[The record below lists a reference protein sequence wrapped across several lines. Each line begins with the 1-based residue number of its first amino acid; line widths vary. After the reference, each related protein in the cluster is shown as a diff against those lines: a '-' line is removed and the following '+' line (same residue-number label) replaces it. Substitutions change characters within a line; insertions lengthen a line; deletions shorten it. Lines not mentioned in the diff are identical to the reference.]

1 MKGHPHSRVG
11 IFLLSVLLVINS
23 PAAITVNGI
32 ADQEIENDQ
41 ASFTVPSGAA
51 SRLLHNS
58 MARPSFS
65 TARGGPRS
73 AD

>member
-51 SRLLHNS
+51 SRL
-58 MARPSFS
+58 
-65 TARGGPRS
+65 
-73 AD
+73 